1 MKIIFTETFYED
13 LRNIWD
19 FIASDNPTKA
29 TDVTEE
35 IIQYCEKYLSV
46 APQMWQTVEKSPE
59 IRKLTGPYEYSIIF
73 QRTEESVFV
82 LMVYKWAQRKW

>member
-46 APQMWQTVEKSPE
+46 APQM
-59 IRKLTGPYEYSIIF
+59 
-73 QRTEESVFV
+73 
-82 LMVYKWAQRKW
+82 